1 MTGRH
6 PRRRRRRADPL
17 PASDALRRF
26 RRASGAPAPG
36 PAGSAAAA
44 WAVVVGDA
52 AAAHSAP
59 VRRTR
64 AGVLTIACSSSAWA
78 HELGMRREELLARL
92 REAAPEAEVAGLR
105 FAVADHVPGALAEAA
120 APAPA
125 APEPP
130 RPTAAD
136 RRAGE
141 VAGEGVEDD
150 RVRSLVER
158 AAAAS
163 AARVRRPA
171 DR

>member
-1 MTGRH
+1 MSGRH
-6 PRRRRRRADPL
+6 PRRRRRADPV
-17 PASDALRRF
+17 AAADALRRF

-44 WAVVVGDA
+44 WPSVVGDA
-52 AAAHSAP
+52 AAVHSAP

-64 AGVLTIACSSSAWA
+64 AGVLTIACSSAAWA

-105 FAVADHVPGALAEAA
+105 FAVADHVPGAPAQASEP
-120 APAPA
+120 APAP
-125 APEPP
+125 PDPP

-141 VAGEGVEDD
+141 AAGEGV
-150 RVRSLVER
+150 
-158 AAAAS
+158 
-163 AARVRRPA
+163 
-171 DR
+171 